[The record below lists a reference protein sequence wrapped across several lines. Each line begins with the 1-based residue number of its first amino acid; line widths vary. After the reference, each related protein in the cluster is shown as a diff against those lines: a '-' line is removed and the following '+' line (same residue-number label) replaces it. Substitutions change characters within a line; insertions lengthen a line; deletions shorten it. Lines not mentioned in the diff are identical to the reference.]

1 MKSIALLLSPML
13 LAAGAAR
20 AEEPFIS
27 VEEAKALVGKP
38 EVRFLFADAER
49 DWDKGHI
56 AGSAIAFAHDLQ
68 LLDDVRACKGLPM
81 CEPAAAKA
89 IGALGIDE
97 KTPVVVYDSGVGVNA
112 SGTWFFLALFGHKQA
127 RILDGGLAAWKAHG
141 GAVDTGKATAVA
153 PKTFAPKVQWHM
165 IADVAEV
172 KQATGD
178 AAHFLL
184 VDARHDLEEYAG
196 KTLQSSL
203 RAPGKEFTVA
213 RGGFVPGAV
222 FSPWTKYAGNRN
234 AEPDKPMLKDTAD
247 LKKQLEKLTK
257 NGYAPDKTVISYCHV
272 GLGRG
277 SFQYLALKK
286 AGHDKV
292 KLYVGSWAEW
302 GNDPSLPLGTQ
313 P

>member
-1 MKSIALLLSPML
+1 MVEDVK
-13 LAAGAAR
+13 AG
-20 AEEPFIS
+20 
-27 VEEAKALVGKP
+27 
-38 EVRFLFADAER
+38 
-49 DWDKGHI
+49 
-56 AGSAIAFAHDLQ
+56 
-68 LLDDVRACKGLPM
+68 KGLPV

-89 IGALGIDE
+89 IGALGIDDA
-97 KTPVVVYDSGVGVNA
+97 TQVVVYDSGVGVNA
-112 SGTWFFLALFGHKQA
+112 SGTWFFLALYGHKKA
-127 RILDGGLAAWKAHG
+127 RILYGGLATWKAHG
-141 GAVDTGKATAVA
+141 GAVDTGKPTAIA
-153 PKTFAPKVQWHM
+153 PKTFVPKVQRDM
-165 IADVAEV
+165 IADVSEV

-178 AAHFLL
+178 TAHYLI
-184 VDARHDLEEYAG
+184 VDARHSLEEYAG
-196 KTLQSSL
+196 KTLQTSLSS
-203 RAPGKEFTVA
+203 PGKEFTVP

-234 AEPDKPMLKDTAD
+234 AEADKPTLKVTAD
-247 LKKQLEKLTK
+247 LKKQIEKLTK

-302 GNDPSLPLGTQ
+302 GSDPSLPLGAQ